1 MIAFDILDLVFKFA
15 LFIICVINSL
25 KWFNV
30 ALTEKIKLYA
40 FDRYYGLFLSAI
52 FGYSGS
58 CFLLDFSKEITS
70 VILYFAE

>member
-1 MIAFDILDLVFKFA
+1 MITFDILRVAFIFT
-15 LFIICVINSL
+15 LFIVCVINTI

-30 ALTEKIKLYA
+30 ALTEKINMYA

-52 FGYSGS
+52 FGYAGS
-58 CFLLDFSKEITS
+58 CFLLDFSKELNS